1 MNNKVND
8 IYQCNK
14 NLQIIIIII
23 LSVIIYIYVILYYI
37 YIHTYVVYICI
48 FMYYVNICILV
59 YTKMQ
64 VCLTVLNKF
73 KTFKALT
80 FYRI

>member
-1 MNNKVND
+1 MA
-8 IYQCNK
+8 YMC
-14 NLQIIIIII
+14 
-23 LSVIIYIYVILYYI
+23 
-37 YIHTYVVYICI
+37 T

-73 KTFKALT
+73 KTFKALK